1 MTATKKSTIAVVD
14 NNPSVLESLQN
25 LLESAGYGVLLF
37 SSAPAFLDAPWLSAV
52 DCLISD
58 IGMPLVDGFELRRL
72 ANRARPNLPVFLI
85 TGRHEISKE
94 QRSSEEVHQRFF
106 QKPFDGGEV
115 LMAVS
120 NALEGRH

>member
-37 SSAPAFLDAPWLSAV
+37 SSAPAFLDASWLSAV

-106 QKPFDGGEV
+106 QKPFDGGEL